1 MTEYKGP
8 LEKRGSHLKRSN
20 LPPHCLAAIDRASR
34 VPLHAQIAAAIRG
47 AIRDGSLAAGSRLP
61 STRNLAREAGISRNT
76 AMAAYEALARQ
87 SLIVSAVGSGTR
99 VSGALPVVPVSEGAW
114 RRAIRE
120 SRYPQ
125 RMAAFV
131 DQDGNVLYVSSR

>member
-1 MTEYKGP
+1 
-8 LEKRGSHLKRSN
+8 LKRSH
-20 LPPHCLAAIDRASR
+20 LLAHCLAAIDRTSR

-47 AIRDGSLAAGSRLP
+47 AIRDGSVAAGSRLP
-61 STRNLAREAGISRNT
+61 STRSLAWEAGVSRNT

-99 VSGALPVVPVSEGAW
+99 VSGALPVVQVSESAW
-114 RRAIRE
+114 QRAIRE

-125 RMAAFV
+125 RIATFV
-131 DQDGNVLYVSSR
+131 DQDGNVLYVSSRFLFQTSM